1 MDARQR
7 EEVSFK
13 NILLSCVS
21 CVVLTGCY
29 TQLSMFYPEPEIEED
44 IEDQFYETYSRAV
57 PRPTNI
63 SIYAQDGAGTPL
75 SMAYQMM
82 YNRFYGRFH
91 NWGNYYSDG
100 YYNPYYSYNS
110 YGQQWGYDSY
120 YIGGYKMYIPVN
132 TGERKQRTFS
142 TSRDSDG
149 SPETNLN
156 VTRTKT
162 NTTNRV
168 SDPYPVQDTPRQD
181 TFNSQRPSSNDS
193 GGRRATRRN

>member
-1 MDARQR
+1 
-7 EEVSFK
+7 
-13 NILLSCVS
+13 
-21 CVVLTGCY
+21 
-29 TQLSMFYPEPEIEED
+29 MFYPEPEIENDDSE
-44 IEDQFYETYSRAV
+44 QFYETYSRAV
-57 PRPTNI
+57 PRPTNL

-142 TSRDSDG
+142 TDRSKSSSG
-149 SPETNLN
+149 TNLN